1 MYTKNNNSNNGGN
14 AVNGFLNNINST
26 GSPRSNNIGV
36 NGYSEQDWNDE
47 YNNTGNE
54 QGTYMASTNNLNL
67 ANAVS
72 LLSISH
78 GSPALSDHHTQSRQ
92 ASSPHYHARM
102 AAAVARSQLSSPS
115 RKTTTAV
122 TAAATGGGAAT
133 TTTTTLVEVK
143 KTGYS
148 EDDRSNTSTGDSNKG
163 EQLWTILDMGGLGL
177 KHLSTQLFRYEFLTT
192 IYLNHNQLA
201 YLPPDIAKL
210 RHLSKLD
217 CSGNNISALPTTIG
231 QLVSLKQLLVY
242 DNQLV
247 TLPNEVGMLYQLET
261 LGWEGNPLQNDLQAL
276 LLSEGTHGLINSLR
290 EHVPGKG

>member
-1 MYTKNNNSNNGGN
+1 
-14 AVNGFLNNINST
+14 
-26 GSPRSNNIGV
+26 
-36 NGYSEQDWNDE
+36 
-47 YNNTGNE
+47 
-54 QGTYMASTNNLNL
+54 MASTNALNL

-102 AAAVARSQLSSPS
+102 AAAVARSQLPSPS
-115 RKTTTAV
+115 RKTVATTTAAV
-122 TAAATGGGAAT
+122 ATATTGGGAAT
-133 TTTTTLVEVK
+133 TALMEVK
-143 KTGYS
+143 KTSFSS

-177 KHLSTQLFRYEFLTT
+177 KHLSTHLFRYEFLTT

-210 RHLSKLD
+210 RHLTKLD

-276 LLSEGTHGLINSLR
+276 LLSEGTHGLVNSLR
-290 EHVPGKG
+290 EHVPGK